1 MAVNQAT
8 IEQEELQW
16 NQMPDN
22 WSQTVKLD
30 YQNKTN
36 GLNGVAEVANEA
48 NRTASDEA
56 NRNADQDKAI
66 ELNRKN
72 ILETSS
78 KVSVLSQSVTKN
90 TAAIGENKQAIKT
103 NASNLKTHEELNSA
117 HGVTGDNVGNEDFA
131 QELVGGVV
139 LIAANLAELTHSF
152 SSLTAAPADYDQ
164 TYMQSVADAVNSLG
178 SQQGDIINL
187 LNEVLRGQK
196 DAKQMQ
202 PDAPVGR

>member
-1 MAVNQAT
+1 MAINQVS

-90 TAAIGENKQAIKT
+90 TAAIGENKQAIET

-117 HGVTGDNVGNEDFA
+117 HGVTGNNVGTEDFA
-131 QELVGGVV
+131 QELS
-139 LIAANLAELTHSF
+139 LIH
-152 SSLTAAPADYDQ
+152 
-164 TYMQSVADAVNSLG
+164 
-178 SQQGDIINL
+178 I
-187 LNEVLRGQK
+187 
-196 DAKQMQ
+196 
-202 PDAPVGR
+202 

>member
-1 MAVNQAT
+1 MAVNQAS

-36 GLNGVAEVANEA
+36 GLNDVAEVANEA
-48 NRTASDEA
+48 NRTASEES
-56 NRNADQDKAI
+56 NRNKEQDNAI

-72 ILETSS
+72 ILDTSS
-78 KVSVLSQSVTKN
+78 KVSALSQSVIKN
-90 TAAIGENKQAIKT
+90 TAAIGENKQAIEN

-117 HGVTGDNVGNEDFA
+117 HGVTGNNVGTEDFA

-139 LIAANLAELTHSF
+139 LMAEKLAELEK
-152 SSLTAAPADYDQ
+152 LTIEVPPAPGEYNQEYLQ
-164 TYMQSVADAVNSLG
+164 TVAESINSLVRK
-178 SQQGDIINL
+178 QGDIITL
-187 LNEVLRGQK
+187 LNQVISTQVA
-196 DAKQMQ
+196 AKQRAGFVQ
-202 PDAPVGR
+202 GG

>member
-178 SQQGDIINL
+178 SQQGDIITL

-202 PDAPVGR
+202 PDAPVGE